1 MQLRR
6 LLVREASGEGC
17 AARVRR
23 RRGKMRCPAPCARHT
38 RRATPHPC
46 EVALLLSIR
55 VDSPSSLY
63 RRNGDYTC
71 LWAVLRSLHR
81 SHPTYRRETLRSDR
95 APPENLAD
103 LGYLGAD
110 PKGFRYL
117 LCAHWTR
124 LLTSVAFLFAT
135 ACLFIAIYAH
145 RRLFYSKIMRFSA
158 SISESGE
165 TASDGFTRRRKKGKG
180 GRNDAGRGGRAGV
193 RRVFTPDE
201 EGELASG
208 VLRASSGDGRASG
221 VLPASSER
229 TTASD
234 MFTSSQRLRDD
245 DVGVGRT
252 QGFCARID
260 NAENTP

>member
-1 MQLRR
+1 M
-6 LLVREASGEGC
+6 
-17 AARVRR
+17 
-23 RRGKMRCPAPCARHT
+23 
-38 RRATPHPC
+38 
-46 EVALLLSIR
+46 LSIR
-55 VDSPSSLY
+55 VDSPSILY

-145 RRLFYSKIMRFSA
+145 RRLFYSNIMCFSA

-165 TASDGFTRRRKKGKG
+165 MAPSGFTRQRKEDEEGQ
-180 GRNDAGRGGRAGV
+180 NDARRGGRAGAI
-193 RRVFTPDE
+193 RVFTSHRKMK
-201 EGELASG
+201 GRQSLLCASP
-208 VLRASSGDGRASG
+208 R
-221 VLPASSER
+221 R
-229 TTASD
+229 TTAAGMVAPSRR
-234 MFTSSQRLRDD
+234 SRDD

-260 NAENTP
+260 SAENTP